1 MIAISSKKHS
11 TTAAVQNR
19 GGTAPLRRGN
29 GPGARYSSKIEG
41 EWPQGPLE
49 KQIMEYNASSIK
61 GRGNGP
67 TIRGNGPSPQYYY

>member
-41 EWPQGPLE
+41 ERPRGPIYIGRS
-49 KQIMEYNASSIK
+49 KTNSI
-61 GRGNGP
+61 
-67 TIRGNGPSPQYYY
+67 IALI